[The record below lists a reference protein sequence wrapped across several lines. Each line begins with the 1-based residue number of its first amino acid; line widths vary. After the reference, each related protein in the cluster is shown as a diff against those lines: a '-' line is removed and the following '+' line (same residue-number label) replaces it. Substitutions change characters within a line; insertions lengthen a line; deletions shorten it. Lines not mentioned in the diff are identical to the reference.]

1 MGQGN
6 LTSEQH
12 RSRPERAW
20 FAIYNEVFVI
30 MGKLFGTDGIRGVV
44 NAGLDADLAY
54 KVGLATAV
62 VLSSEKGVGEKP
74 LVTIGKDTRI
84 SGDLLKGS
92 LIAGLCT
99 AGADVLDLGTLPT
112 PGVAWVTVDR
122 GADAGIVISASHNPF
137 EHNGIK
143 IFNGQGFKLS
153 DELEEKIEDIVL
165 FRYNNVPRKTHG
177 EIGRVSYIAPAA
189 SAEYIS
195 HLVGTISSSLNG
207 MRILVDCANG
217 AASATAARLFDRFLS
232 LSTDVINADPN
243 GTNINDNCGSTHMD
257 ALAAMVKAGG
267 YDIGI
272 AFDGDA
278 DRCLAV
284 DELGNLIDGDQI
296 MAACGSDL
304 RERGKL
310 SGNTVVATV
319 MSNIGLH
326 AFAREHHLNLE
337 CTNVGDRNVLE
348 RMLEHGYSLGG
359 EQSGHMIFLDY
370 ATTGDGELTAL
381 QILDLLFRSGRKA
394 SELFNRCKRYPQVLI
409 NIPVADADVKQ
420 QIMSAS
426 WLTEAIH
433 TQEEKLHGDG
443 RILVRPS
450 GTEALIRVM
459 VEAKED
465 GTALNIAQELADL
478 IKSMNF

>member
-1 MGQGN
+1 
-6 LTSEQH
+6 
-12 RSRPERAW
+12 
-20 FAIYNEVFVI
+20 

-44 NAGLDADLAY
+44 NAGLDADLSY

-62 VLSSEKGVGEKP
+62 VLAKGKRPGEKP

-99 AGADVLDLGTLPT
+99 AGADVLDLGTIPT

-122 GADAGIVISASHNPF
+122 RADAGIVISASHNPF

-143 IFNGQGFKLS
+143 IFNGQGFKLP
-153 DELEEKIEDIVL
+153 DALEEEIENLVL
-165 FRYNNVPRKTHG
+165 FSANDVPRKTHG
-177 EIGRVSYIAPAA
+177 AIGKVSYIAPAA
-189 SAEYIS
+189 SEEYIR
-195 HLVGTISSSLNG
+195 HLAGTASSTLSGL
-207 MRILVDCANG
+207 RILVDCANG
-217 AASATAARLFDRFLS
+217 AASATAARLFDRFEG

-243 GTNINDNCGSTHMD
+243 GININEKCGSTHID
-257 ALAAMVKAGG
+257 GLSAMVQAGG

-284 DELGNLIDGDQI
+284 DELGRLIDGDQI
-296 MAACGSDL
+296 MAACGMDL

-310 SGNTVVATV
+310 LGNTVVGTV

-326 AFAREHHLNLE
+326 AFMREHQLNLE

-348 RMLEHGYSLGG
+348 RMLEKGYVLGG
-359 EQSGHMIFLDY
+359 EQSGHMIFLEH

-381 QILDLLFRSGRKA
+381 QILDLLHRSGRKA
-394 SELFNRCKRYPQVLI
+394 SELFGQCKRYPQVLI
-409 NIPVADADVKQ
+409 NVPVADAEAKRKVMAAD
-420 QIMSAS
+420 
-426 WLTEAIH
+426 WLSDAIH
-433 TQEEKLHGDG
+433 AQEAKLGGDG

-450 GTEALIRVM
+450 GTEALVRVM
-459 VEAKED
+459 VEAQADSIAQEV
-465 GTALNIAQELADL
+465 AQELAEQ
-478 IKSMNF
+478 IRSEAG